1 MRCSKISLRIVSY
14 AKATIHGIKNLKIC
28 FSNFIDND
36 LYFAPSG
43 VQKERINA
51 DDVFVC
57 SLDGSVK
64 DGPGPEKGLKQSQCT
79 PLFMVAYQ
87 GKSEASFK

>member
-1 MRCSKISLRIVSY
+1 MKIS
-14 AKATIHGIKNLKIC
+14 
-28 FSNFIDND
+28 DND

-43 VQKERINA
+43 VQKEKMNPEDI
-51 DDVFVC
+51 FVC

-79 PLFMVAYQ
+79 PLFMEAYK
-87 GKSEASFK
+87 GELVYEVGT